1 MRSTAIIVAVLALSA
16 ISLGSPL
23 QTQEAENHKQETQLT
38 VLILSDASE
47 KPIPDAHVVVRFV
60 VERTLRRDRRVSWE
74 SKTNRGGKVVLED
87 VPEGAVRVQIIAR
100 GYRTYG
106 DQHEITGSEQELT
119 IRLTRPQGQ
128 VSSY

>member
-1 MRSTAIIVAVLALSA
+1 MRSTAIIVAVLAISA
-16 ISLGSPL
+16 ISLGTPL
-23 QTQEAENHKQETQLT
+23 RAQEAENEDQETRLT
-38 VLILSDASE
+38 VLVLSDASE

-60 VERTLRRDRRVSWE
+60 VERTMRRDRRVSWE
-74 SKTNRGGKVVLED
+74 SKTNRAGKMVLDD
-87 VPEGAVRVQIIAR
+87 VPEGAIRVQIIAR

-106 DQHEITGSEQELT
+106 DLHEIAGSEQELT